1 MTSGRPLG
9 GMAAALVM
17 AASATGAWA
26 CAGALPTAVPSPT
39 SARSTATRLGAIP
52 AEAVKQVPEAD
63 AYAPILHSAEWSDPV
78 PLPAPI
84 NSAGAEDSPFIAPDG
99 RLYFWFTPSLARP
112 AEVQLVDGVTG
123 IYVAPAE
130 GDGWG
135 EPARVTLQDPGR
147 LALDGCAFVDAS
159 RLWFCTAREGLE
171 GIHWFTAEDVD
182 GRWAEWQLA
191 DAMLPQD
198 GQVGELHFSADGQT
212 LVFHS
217 DRPQGAGG
225 RDLWMAIRQADGSW
239 SPSVNLADVNT
250 EADEG
255 WPYLS
260 PGGQELWFTRTYRG
274 SPCVFRALRR
284 GDRWSEPELIVERF
298 AGEPALDADGNLY
311 FVHHYLRDG
320 VLIEADIYVALRRG

>member
-1 MTSGRPLG
+1 MTSNRPRG
-9 GMAAALVM
+9 VTAVALVL
-17 AASATGAWA
+17 AAGTVSAWA
-26 CAGALPTAVPSPT
+26 CGGAPPKVDPSPT
-39 SARSTATRLGAIP
+39 PTGLSSARLGAIP
-52 AEAVKQVPEAD
+52 SEAVKQSPEAD
-63 AYAPILHSAEWSDPV
+63 AYAPILRSAEFLDPV

-84 NSAGAEDSPFIAPDG
+84 NTAGVEDSPFIAPDG
-99 RLYFWFTPSLARP
+99 RLYLWFTPLLARP
-112 AEVQLVDGVTG
+112 PEAQLTDGVTG
-123 IYVAPAE
+123 IYVASAE

-135 EPARVTLQDPGR
+135 EPARVALQDGDR
-147 LALDGCAFVDAS
+147 LALDGCAFVGAS

-171 GIHWFTAEDVD
+171 GIHWFVARDVN
-182 GRWAEWQLA
+182 GSWGEWQQA
-191 DAMLPQD
+191 DADLPQD

-225 RDLWMAIRQADGSW
+225 RDLWMVVRQADGTW
-239 SPSVNLADVNT
+239 SPSVNLTDVNT

-260 PGGQELWFTRTYRG
+260 PDGQQLWFTRTYLG
-274 SPCVFRALRR
+274 SPCIFRSLRG

-298 AGEPALDADGNLY
+298 AGEPALDAGGNLY

-320 VLIEADIYVALRRG
+320 VLIEADIYVALRRD

>member
-1 MTSGRPLG
+1 MTSGRTLSV
-9 GMAAALVM
+9 MAAALVL
-17 AASATGAWA
+17 AASAAGAWA
-26 CAGALPTAVPSPT
+26 CAGATPTAVPSPT
-39 SARSTATRLGAIP
+39 SARSTPTRLGAIS

-84 NSAGAEDSPFIAPDG
+84 NTAGAEDSPFFAPDG
-99 RLYFWFTPSLARP
+99 RLYFFFTPSLAQP
-112 AEVQLVDGVTG
+112 PELQLTDGVTG
-123 IYVAPAE
+123 IYAASAE
-130 GDGWG
+130 GVGWG

-171 GIHWFTAEDVD
+171 GIHWFTAKDVD
-182 GRWAEWQLA
+182 GRWAEWELA
-191 DAMLPQD
+191 DALLPQD

-225 RDLWMAIRQADGSW
+225 RDVWMATRQAGGSW

-260 PGGQELWFTRTYRG
+260 PDGQELWFTRTYRG

-298 AGEPALDADGNLY
+298 AGEPALDAAGNLY

>member
-1 MTSGRPLG
+1 MTMVHPRALMALG
-9 GMAAALVM
+9 LCLAAGVASVLACGGAPPMAAAP
-17 AASATGAWA
+17 
-26 CAGALPTAVPSPT
+26 PTVARST
-39 SARSTATRLGAIP
+39 SARLEAIP
-52 AEAVKQVPEAD
+52 ADAVKQSPQAD
-63 AYAPILHSAEWSDPV
+63 EYPPILHSSEWSDPV

-84 NSAGAEDSPFIAPDG
+84 NTAGAEDSPFIAPDG
-99 RLYFWFTPSLARP
+99 RLYVWFTPSP
-112 AEVQLVDGVTG
+112 AIAAEKQLFDGVTG
-123 IYVAPAE
+123 IYVAQSE

-171 GIHWFTAEDVD
+171 GIHWFVAKDVN
-182 GRWAEWQLA
+182 GSWAEWQLA
-191 DAMLPQD
+191 DALLPQD

-225 RDLWMAIRQADGSW
+225 RDLWMAVRRADGTW
-239 SPSVNLADVNT
+239 SPSVNLTEVNS

-260 PGGQELWFTRTYRG
+260 PDGQELWFTRMYLG
-274 SPCVFRALRR
+274 SPAIFRSFRQGA
-284 GDRWSEPELIVERF
+284 GWSEPELIVERF
-298 AGEPALDADGNLY
+298 AGEPTFDSQGNLY
-311 FVHHYLRDG
+311 FTHHFFSDG
-320 VLIEADIYVALRRG
+320 VMIEADIYIAVRLP